1 MGQTSVTMAPG
12 ALLFSIKLFI
22 AAMLSFVI
30 AVKIGL
36 PQPYWAVV
44 TCCVV
49 MNPMTGAIRSKAVY
63 RFSGTLCAGVVTLAM
78 VGLFASTPLL
88 LIVASGLVATAA
100 FGCAFLDR
108 TPRSYGFQLFA
119 ITLMLVAVAG
129 VDHPETMFD
138 TVIARI
144 CEICIG
150 ITLSTLV
157 DSLIA
162 PRSLANTLRSNLHR
176 WLADVES
183 WIVDVLEGKT
193 GDSASTVAH
202 HRLQTVR
209 DITSLSLMLTQLHY
223 DPTVPRQD
231 IQYALAIQQRLL
243 RLVPLLSAIETRIT
257 ALGADEASALAPSL
271 AEALN
276 AIRAGDTA
284 AKNLSENIYALPLMA
299 DEQQPWQ
306 LLVHENLAEL
316 LTQLLAIWS
325 EVRTID
331 AALDGARTLDPALQ
345 RQVGN
350 TIAFALAP
358 DKDLALRIAA
368 AILTTY
374 VLLCSLWAAT
384 GWHQGP
390 NTVLLGTVALAFFGG
405 GDEPGRAISMFGRFG
420 LLSLTLVG
428 FLCYGLL
435 PLAHDFPTFVLMMG
449 IFMLPLGVWAATNP
463 MAILILALG
472 LSSINLQGQYTPLD
486 FASFLES
493 VFANLLGIY
502 TAFLCSGLFRTLGA
516 KHALSRFVRMETLEI
531 SQLTQKASQKKRDA
545 YLARTLD
552 RISSITAR
560 LAAAGQIDRS
570 VRLLTRLSVGVH
582 VAELN
587 MASPALNSRLRIS
600 IEHLLDRVR
609 MEIDRPQPS
618 NELLALIDGTL
629 TLFWHQRPT
638 LECSNATQALVGLR
652 VSLFA
657 QSPAW
662 VPAP

>member
-1 MGQTSVTMAPG
+1 MTVTPG

-22 AAMLSFVI
+22 AAMLSFVS

-63 RFSGTLCAGVVTLAM
+63 RFSGTLCAGVITLAM

-129 VDHPETMFD
+129 VNHPETMFD
-138 TVIARI
+138 TVIARVS
-144 CEICIG
+144 EICLG

-176 WLADVES
+176 WLADIES
-183 WIVDVLEGKT
+183 WIVDTLEGKT
-193 GDSASTVAH
+193 GDRTSSAAH
-202 HRLQTVR
+202 HRLQTIS
-209 DITSLSLMLTQLHY
+209 DITTLSQMAAQLRY
-223 DPTVPRQD
+223 DPTVPRRD

-243 RLVPLLSAIETRIT
+243 RLVPLLSAIEARIA

-271 AEALN
+271 GQALN

-284 AKNLSENIYALPLMA
+284 PENLCASIQALPLAA
-299 DEQQPWQ
+299 DEQRPWQ
-306 LLVHENLAEL
+306 LLVHEKLEGLFTEL
-316 LTQLLAIWS
+316 LGIWS
-325 EVRTID
+325 EVRAVD
-331 AALDGARTLDPALQ
+331 AALDGYRTLDPALQ
-345 RQVGN
+345 SQVGS
-350 TIAFALAP
+350 TAAFALAP
-358 DKDLALRIAA
+358 DTDLALRIAA

-374 VLLCSLWAAT
+374 VLLCGLWVAT

-390 NTVLLGTVALAFFGG
+390 NAVLMGTVALAFFGG
-405 GDEPGRAISMFGRFG
+405 GDEPGRAIDMFGRFG

-428 FLCYGLL
+428 ILCYGLL

-449 IFMLPLGVWAATNP
+449 LFMLPLGVWAVTNP
-463 MAILILALG
+463 MAILVLALG

-486 FASFLES
+486 FASFLEA

-502 TAFLCSGLFRTLGA
+502 TAFLCAGLFRTLGV
-516 KHALSRFVRMETLEI
+516 KHALSRFVQMETREI
-531 SQLTQKASQKKRDA
+531 SQLTQEASQKKRDT
-545 YLARTLD
+545 YLARSLD

-560 LAAAGQIDRS
+560 LAATGQIDRS

-587 MASPALNSRLRIS
+587 MASSTLNSALRTT
-600 IEHLLDRVR
+600 IEQLLDRVR
-609 MEIDRPQPS
+609 MEIDRPQSS
-618 NELLALIDGTL
+618 NELLALIDGAL
-629 TLFWHQRPT
+629 TLLWHQRPM
-638 LECSNATQALVGLR
+638 LGRSGATQALVGLR
-652 VSLFA
+652 VALFA

-662 VPAP
+662 IPAS